1 MSRSKIVVVGE
12 PMVEFAPNASGAFE
26 LGFGGDVYSVSVYLK
41 RLLDQPANPNV
52 QLMTAIGSDAFSE
65 KFLSDLSGHKVDTS
79 LVYQH
84 PEKNIGLYLIHT
96 DDAGERSF
104 SYWRSDSAAKQV
116 MSMATEQPRIDEVP
130 HTVFVSGITL
140 AIFSPEA
147 REQLFAWLKDLKE
160 KGASIVFDPNYRP
173 RLWESQEVAQA
184 AMTQAFSLSDI
195 ALPGIEDLEDL
206 YGLATPAAATQ
217 YLQSLGVK
225 EIVIKNGPDGV
236 DLNVEGASS
245 FVSITPI
252 NDVVDTTAAGD
263 SFNAGYLSSRIKGFS
278 ASESAQRASK
288 VAGVVIQ
295 HAGAI
300 VPEAAF
306 FDALPSN

>member
-12 PMVEFAPNASGAFE
+12 PMVEFAPNASSAFE

-41 RLLDQPANPNV
+41 RLLDQPTHPDV

-65 KFLSDLSGHKVDTS
+65 KFIADLASHKVDTS

-84 PEKNIGLYLIHT
+84 PQKNIGLYLIHT
-96 DDAGERSF
+96 DNSGERSF

-116 MSMATEQPRIDEVP
+116 MAMAAEQPRIDDVP

-147 REQLFAWLKDLKE
+147 REQLFAWLKELKG

-206 YGLATPAAATQ
+206 YGLATPAAATE

-236 DLNVEGASS
+236 DLNVEGESS

-252 NDVVDTTAAGD
+252 KDVVDTTAAGD
-263 SFNAGYLSSRIKGFS
+263 SFNAGYLSSRMKGLS

-300 VPEAAF
+300 VPEKEF
-306 FDALPSN
+306 FDALPSS